1 MAPPIGFVSTREDA
15 AARVAYLFSETV
27 LSVQP
32 NLKASPSVGFQHALD
47 RMVHHK
53 VRGIVAKRGTLPSIY
68 SVRHNADPFLTV
80 VEELGKTPFVSVTA
94 PSSTLPAAI
103 THLAK
108 LAKFPVVIHVSMSR
122 SFADFSEIIS
132 LRQLGFTLIQSFS
145 LQEAQDLAIASHIL
159 ATRIGK
165 GVIHFFHQH
174 EGEETPIP
182 FEKVS
187 KLDNV
192 VYRSARVYGVGAE
205 NVVDNKGHWDNTAG
219 DVSSESAM
227 DRTIVDETNIDQRNL
242 IHDLT
247 RVDYTTAAG
256 LFQATEAVFD
266 IIRVALGRTYK
277 AFDYHGAGNADTALL
292 IFGSSAKDFITAI
305 RQADSGN
312 IYSKVGVITVRIY
325 RPWSAEKLL
334 ATIPQSVKRL
344 GVLEQIHRQTTKW
357 GPVLLDVISSLN
369 SDLSTTTAIPVV
381 VGYQLGYLDNKTI
394 GQALR
399 GISQNIQSKTPIQN
413 LLVGGPVS
421 HDVDLEYHL
430 SQPELETAYS
440 KMLFN
445 VFGARLS
452 ILNSLDSNESGIPQT
467 ISSNPEYGFGAY
479 LAKEEEKE
487 VFVSKLQKAINAN
500 VFTNQ
505 ETKNLVLRWLLLN
518 RESSST
524 LSEVG
529 AELISSLE
537 SDGSEIA
544 CEFLKDKAF
553 FLGTTSWIIGSD
565 AWSYDPGTSGVHNV
579 IASGKNVNVLIIDSQ
594 PYTARATTDVS
605 RRKKDIGLYA
615 MNYSNSYVAS
625 IAVYSSYT
633 QALQALIEAD
643 KFAGPSIV
651 IAYLPYNEETDSAL
665 NVLQETKKA
674 VDSGYWPL
682 YRWDP
687 RPDDSGLP
695 NFQLDSQ
702 ALKKELKD
710 FLERENHLAQLARRV
725 PIFGENIAGSYGS
738 NLRSQQRRKAKD
750 AYSKLIDSLTGPP
763 LTILFASDGGTAEN
777 LAKRLHRRAKGRG
790 LGAVVM
796 AMDDFL
802 VEDLVAEENLVI
814 VTSTAGQ
821 GEFPQ
826 NGRKFWETIKSSTDL
841 NLTSVHYAVFGL
853 GDSHYWPRKQD
864 AVYYNK
870 PSKDLNY
877 RLEILGAKRIVGLG
891 LGNIQDPDGHETAYL
906 VWEIQLWK
914 ALGVDGVGVFV
925 DESPPA
931 TNEDIKIQSNY
942 LRGTIVE
949 GLNDE
954 TTGGISA
961 SDFQVAKFHGV
972 YLQDD
977 RDIREH
983 RKASGLEPAYSF
995 MIRVRMP
1002 AGISTPAQ
1010 WLAIDQIADENG
1022 NHTFKITTR
1031 GTYQLHGVIKKNL
1044 KSAVKAINAALLD
1057 TIAACGDANRNLVCA
1072 GLPYNHSLHKEL
1084 TSYARDLSE
1093 HLLPRMTAYHEIWL
1107 TDGNDEKKLVAGNA
1121 TVDFEP
1127 LYGASYLPRKFKIAI
1142 AMPPHNDVDVFAH
1155 DVGLIAIVDAEGK
1168 LAGFNVLAGG
1178 GMGVTH
1184 NNKKTYPRTG
1194 SLLGYVKKEDV
1205 VVVCEKIMLIQR
1217 DNGDRKARNQAR
1229 LQYTI
1234 DHMGIDVFRQKT
1246 EEILGFK
1253 FEEAHAFRFESN
1265 IDHFGW
1271 VKDERGLNHFTMF
1284 VENGRIQDTPD
1295 VRIKAGLREIALA
1308 MKSGGE
1314 FRLTG
1319 NQHVILSNIAEK
1331 DMPAVTRLIAE
1342 YKLDNLRHSGLRLSS
1357 SACVGFPT
1365 CGVAIAES
1373 ERYLPIFI
1381 SKLESYLEELG
1392 LRHDSVI
1399 LRMTGCPN
1407 GCVRPWLA
1415 EVAMVGKA
1423 YGAYNLMLGGGYDGQ
1438 RLNKLYRS
1446 SVNEEQAL
1454 ELLKPLFKR
1463 WALERREGE
1472 HFGDFL
1478 IRAGVIKPTL
1488 EGKKFHDDV
1497 AEEDD
1502 E

>member
-1 MAPPIGFVSTREDA
+1 MASPIGFISTREDA

-47 RMVHHK
+47 QMVFHM
-53 VRGIVAKRGTLPSIY
+53 VRGIVTKRGTLPSIY
-68 SVRHNADPFLTV
+68 SVRHNADPFLTA
-80 VEELGKTPFVSVTA
+80 VEELGKTAFLSITA
-94 PSSTLPAAI
+94 ASSTLPAAI

-108 LAKFPVVIHVSMSR
+108 LAKYPVVIHVSMSR

-145 LQEAQDLAIASHIL
+145 LREAQDLAIASHIL
-159 ATRIGK
+159 AIRTGK
-165 GVIHFFHQH
+165 GVIHFFHQP

-182 FEKVS
+182 FEDVS

-192 VYRSARVYGVGAE
+192 VYRSALVFGVSAAGIVA
-205 NVVDNKGHWDNTAG
+205 NKGHWNDTAG
-219 DVSSESAM
+219 DIDSKSSMGGTA
-227 DRTIVDETNIDQRNL
+227 VDKTHIAQSNL
-242 IHDLT
+242 THDLT
-247 RVDYTTAAG
+247 RVDYRTGDLFHAA
-256 LFQATEAVFD
+256 EAVFD
-266 IIRVALGRTYK
+266 LIRVALGRTYK

-305 RQADSGN
+305 GHAGSGN

-325 RPWSAEKLL
+325 RPWSVEKLL
-334 ATIPQSVKRL
+334 ATIPQSVERL
-344 GVLEQIHRQTTKW
+344 GVLEQVHCQTTKW

-369 SDLSTTTAIPVV
+369 SDLSTTAAIPV
-381 VGYQLGYLDNKTI
+381 VGYQLGYLDSETI

-399 GISQNIQSKTPIQN
+399 GIMQNIQSKTPIQN

-430 SQPELETAYS
+430 SQTELETAYS
-440 KMLFN
+440 KMLYS
-445 VFGARLS
+445 VFGAKLS
-452 ILNSLDSNESGIPQT
+452 ILNSLDSNESGIPRT

-479 LAKEEEKE
+479 LAKEEEKKL
-487 VFVSKLQKAINAN
+487 FVYKLQKAIKAN

-505 ETKNLVLRWLLLN
+505 ETKNLVLRWLLLS
-518 RESSST
+518 RESSSK

-529 AELISSLE
+529 VELISSLE
-537 SDGSEIA
+537 SDSSEIA
-544 CEFLKDKAF
+544 RELLKGKAF
-553 FLGTTSWIIGSD
+553 LLGTTSWIIGSD
-565 AWSYDPGTSGVHNV
+565 AWSYDLGTSGVHNV
-579 IASGKNVNVLIIDSQ
+579 IASGKNVNVLIVDSQ
-594 PYTARATTDVS
+594 PYTARAARDAS
-605 RRKKDIGLYA
+605 HRKKDIGLYA

-643 KFAGPSIV
+643 KFEGPSIV

-665 NVLQETKKA
+665 TILQETKKA

-687 RPDDSGLP
+687 RADESGLP

-702 ALKKELKD
+702 ALKKQLKD
-710 FLERENHLAQLARRV
+710 FLERENHLSQLARRV
-725 PIFGENIAGSYGS
+725 PVLGENIAGSYGS
-738 NLRSQQRRKAKD
+738 NLRSQQRKKAKD
-750 AYSKLIDSLTGPP
+750 AYSKLLESLTGPP

-790 LGAVVM
+790 FGAVVM
-796 AMDDFL
+796 AMDDFPF
-802 VEDLVAEENLVI
+802 EDLVAEENLVI
-814 VTSTAGQ
+814 VISTAGQ

-826 NGRKFWETIKSSTDL
+826 NGRNFWESIKSSTDL
-841 NLTSVHYAVFGL
+841 DLNSVNYAVFGL

-870 PSKDLNY
+870 PSKDLNS
-877 RLEILGAKRIVGLG
+877 RLEILGAKRIVELG
-891 LGNIQDPDGHETAYL
+891 LGNNQDPDGYQTAYL
-906 VWEIQLWK
+906 VWETQLWV
-914 ALGVDGVGVFV
+914 ALGVGGVDVFV
-925 DESPPA
+925 DEPPPL

-954 TTGGISA
+954 STGGISA
-961 SDFQVAKFHGV
+961 SDSQVAKFHGV

-977 RDIREH
+977 RDIREQ
-983 RKASGLEPAYSF
+983 RKASGLEPAYFF

-1002 AGISTPAQ
+1002 AGVSTPAQ
-1010 WLAIDQIADENG
+1010 WLAIDRIAGENG

-1044 KSAVKAINAALLD
+1044 KSAIKAINAALLD
-1057 TIAACGDANRNLVCA
+1057 TIAACGDGNRNVLCA
-1072 GLPYNHSLHKEL
+1072 GLPHNHSLHEEL
-1084 TSYARDLSE
+1084 TSYAREISE
-1093 HLLPRMTAYHEIWL
+1093 RLLPRMKAYHEIWL
-1107 TDGNDEKKLVAGNA
+1107 TDGNDERKLVAGNA
-1121 TVDFEP
+1121 AVDFEP
-1127 LYGASYLPRKFKIAI
+1127 LYGASYLPRKFKVAI
-1142 AMPPHNDVDVFAH
+1142 AMPPYNDVDVFAH
-1155 DVGLIAIVDAEGK
+1155 DVGLIAIVDGEDK
-1168 LAGFNVLAGG
+1168 LTGFNVLAGG
-1178 GMGVTH
+1178 GMGITH

-1194 SLLGYVKKEDV
+1194 TLLGYVKKEDV

-1217 DNGDRKARNQAR
+1217 DNGDRKARNHAR

-1234 DHMGIDVFRQKT
+1234 DDMGIDVFRQKA
-1246 EEILGFK
+1246 EELLGFK
-1253 FEEAHAFRFESN
+1253 FEEAGAFMFESN

-1295 VRIKAGLREIALA
+1295 VRMKTGLREIALA
-1308 MKSGGE
+1308 MKPRGE

-1331 DMPAVTRLIAE
+1331 DMPVVTRLIAE

-1357 SACVGFPT
+1357 SACVAFPT

-1392 LRHDSVI
+1392 LRHDSVV

-1438 RLNKLYRS
+1438 RLNKLYKS

-1463 WALERREGE
+1463 WALERKEGE

-1478 IRAGVIKPTL
+1478 IRAGVVKPTL
-1488 EGKKFHDDV
+1488 EGKTFHDDV